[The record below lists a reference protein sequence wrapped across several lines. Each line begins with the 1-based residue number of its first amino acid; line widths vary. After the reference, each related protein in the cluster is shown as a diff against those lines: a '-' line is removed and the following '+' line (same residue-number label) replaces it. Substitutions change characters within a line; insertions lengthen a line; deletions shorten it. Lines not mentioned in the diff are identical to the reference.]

1 MQDITTHIMH
11 HMVEGIQ
18 KYGPVYG
25 TWMYPFER
33 FNRSVC
39 FMDMPTE
46 HVQRNDNT
54 FFSQLDDKTGIKPL
68 SPRSHYH

>member
-33 FNRSVC
+33 FNRSVYYR
-39 FMDMPTE
+39 
-46 HVQRNDNT
+46 VQGWFT
-54 FFSQLDDKTGIKPL
+54 IIMKTWAIEQLHNLNYYYAYAQKDD
-68 SPRSHYH
+68 